1 VAITVLVLVLA
12 SCVPTNAYYG
22 VVENDMRPRLQRKFG
37 LRELP
42 AGSPHAEALFLGR
55 PGMPEWVFANDYTL
69 AAAYIFHNGP
79 ERRVWVDGRLEI
91 STRESYARYLQ
102 ITDRLVM
109 HDPEAEKMLFA
120 DVPPD
125 AAGRREMPA
134 VMLQIDGFLGAIE
147 NLVNHPRWRPVFY
160 GDAAIVFLYEPD
172 AARLGIP
179 AVDREK
185 LRIDLWRRALEVMPN
200 SANVQFKLGLAL
212 LGLQPVEAAEHFRR
226 ALEIDPRSEAAR
238 RGLALAIGKSAQQR
252 APERP

>member
-1 VAITVLVLVLA
+1 
-12 SCVPTNAYYG
+12 
-22 VVENDMRPRLQRKFG
+22 MPR
-37 LRELP
+37 
-42 AGSPHAEALFLGR
+42 H
-55 PGMPEWVFANDYTL
+55 VFANDHSL
-69 AAAYIFHNGP
+69 ASAYIFHNGP
-79 ERRVWVDGRLEI
+79 ERKAYVDGRLEV
-91 STRESYARYLQ
+91 SRREAWARYFD

-109 HDPEAEKMLFA
+109 HDPKAEEMLLA

-125 AAGRREMPA
+125 AAGKREMPA
-134 VMLQIDGFLGAIE
+134 VLLHIDDFLGAIE
-147 NLVNHPRWRPVFY
+147 NLVNHPRWRPVFC